1 VFDYFSNTNI
11 AFFIRFTQFLKVAK
25 VLSDRFKVSAFH
37 QVNFMWL
44 KLLMQIF
51 VSTSFG
57 CKLP

>member
-11 AFFIRFTQFLKVAK
+11 AFFIRSTQFPKAAR

-37 QVNFMWL
+37 QVNFMCL

-51 VSTSFG
+51 FSTSFG